1 MTGFEAYQ
9 ICLAI
14 KLHFQGKRDIKY
26 GYTKTALEE
35 TFRARKDRFTFEKIA
50 RLYDSEYHLRCTAA
64 LLFFRN
70 PKSDFR
76 VLTEPLSVKTKYLQF
91 EPGTLIRDL
100 YGVDIE
106 AFAKHNNPNELP
118 ELLKQYI
125 DMQVMEDTVCIL
137 FDVFNKDFATYER
150 MPLPF
155 ITQFKRLMP
164 FIVYDK
170 AMVGAILRKE
180 LTEY

>member
-26 GYTKTALEE
+26 GYMKNALEE

-70 PKSDFR
+70 PKADYR
-76 VLTEPLSVKTKYLQF
+76 ALTDKFSVSQKYLQF
-91 EPGTLIRDL
+91 EPGTFIRDVHD
-100 YGVDIE
+100 VDIK
-106 AFAKHNNPNELP
+106 AFVEHNDPFELP
-118 ELLKQYI
+118 GLLRMWV

-137 FDVFNKDFATYER
+137 FDVFNKDFDFYGR
-150 MPLPF
+150 LPLPF

-164 FIVYDK
+164 FVVYDK
-170 AMVGAILRKE
+170 AMVGAILKKE